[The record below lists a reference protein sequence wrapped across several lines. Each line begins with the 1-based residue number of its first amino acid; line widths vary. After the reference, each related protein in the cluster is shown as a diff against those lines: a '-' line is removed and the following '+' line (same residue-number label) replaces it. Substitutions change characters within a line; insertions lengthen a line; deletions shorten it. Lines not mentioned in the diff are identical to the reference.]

1 MTSTAEY
8 RMKGILSMKAVTILA
23 TASTLAVLAMAPN
36 AHAAPAKSKQ
46 LDHFHRLYPK
56 IKVEGFSRTD
66 IEGLY
71 EVMSDGKVAYFHPR
85 TGYLILGNI
94 MTSQGRNLTQER
106 IGTEMYKLITPQDL
120 SKAIKAG
127 KGKNV
132 VIEVTDP
139 DCPYCRKMH
148 AFWEG
153 REDVTRYIFLNPLDM
168 HPDAV
173 KKATFILASA
183 DTEKALFEV
192 FSGQLDNDR
201 EKLDKKYDDKGRLKE
216 QKAFT
221 EKLRVDGT
229 PSYWINGVFV
239 PGANV
244 PLIEK
249 LLRKGAK

>member
-1 MTSTAEY
+1 MN
-8 RMKGILSMKAVTILA
+8 LSSSIVRRFLLVLIVVAATCLNGYAQQDDDVRKALKDVKIDT
-23 TASTLAVLAMAPN
+23 VRY
-36 AHAAPAKSKQ
+36 
-46 LDHFHRLYPK
+46 LDE
-56 IKVEGFSRTD
+56 I
-66 IEGLY
+66 GLY
-71 EVMSDGKVAYFHPR
+71 EATSDGRVFYLTKNLRYF
-85 TGYLILGNI
+85 ILGSVI
-94 MTSQGRNLTQER
+94 DLKSRKNLTADRASELLR
-106 IGTEMYKLITPQDL
+106 VDYSTLR
-120 SKAIKAG
+120 KADAVKMG
-127 KGKNV
+127 KGERSIAV
-132 VIEVTDP
+132 FTDP

-192 FSGQLDNDR
+192 FSGQLDNNR

-249 LLRKGAK
+249 LLKKGAK